1 MVLGCT
7 DNRTPYSADS
17 NIENTTSSIESFFA
31 QLSNGFQQKR
41 SENESQQMS
50 FIVKYKSE

>member
-7 DNRTPYSADS
+7 DNSRPYSADS
-17 NIENTTSSIESFFA
+17 NIENTTSSIESSFA
-31 QLSNGFQQKR
+31 QLNNWFQQKR
-41 SENESQQMS
+41 SENESQQML